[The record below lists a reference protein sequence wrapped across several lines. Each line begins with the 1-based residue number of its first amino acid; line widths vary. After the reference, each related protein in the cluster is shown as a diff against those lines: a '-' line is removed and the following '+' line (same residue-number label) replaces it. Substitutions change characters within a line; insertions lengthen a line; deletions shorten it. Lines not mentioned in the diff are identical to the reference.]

1 MEGTIVQLIIIV
13 VVAAGLVSLLI
24 KSVYDTI
31 ESRKRYT
38 CGACGYKGLRNYE
51 ICPHCQNLERYS

>member
-1 MEGTIVQLIIIV
+1 MNTLQLILIA
-13 VVAAGLVSLLI
+13 VVAAGLISLLI

-38 CGACGYKGLRNYE
+38 CGACGYKGLRNCQ
-51 ICPHCQNLERYS
+51 ICPRCADLERYN